1 MHEYLLKTNHPQV
14 VTWPILVLV
23 LYAFCLFVCCYLFRQ
38 KNALHKIVKGDEED
52 GNGETKDENV
62 VFLTTE
68 KFVFFHN
75 LFTDKI
81 SALFG
86 GQRNSNLHSVLVKDD
101 FTKRQHRLLLVLND

>member
-1 MHEYLLKTNHPQV
+1 MHFV
-14 VTWPILVLV
+14 C
-23 LYAFCLFVCCYLFRQ
+23 CLFVCLFRQ
-38 KNALHKIVKGDEED
+38 KNSLYEIVKGDEED
-52 GNGETKDENV
+52 GNSNEKDDDI
-62 VFLTTE
+62 VFLTTQE
-68 KFVFFHN
+68 FFVLFHN